1 MASSYLLRKFQN
13 ILRTPDRD
21 LRDAV
26 LTDPVDPLRQS
37 EILRSVK
44 EKELCTEG

>member
-1 MASSYLLRKFQN
+1 MAFSYFLRNFQN
-13 ILRTPDRD
+13 ILRTPDGD

-37 EILRSVK
+37 ETAK
-44 EKELCTEG
+44 EEELCTEG

>member
-1 MASSYLLRKFQN
+1 MAFSYFLRNLQN
-13 ILRTPDRD
+13 ILRTSDRD

-37 EILRSVK
+37 EILRSAK